1 MPQVS
6 LRKHL
11 GRIAF
16 TVLRANNITGRTH
29 GAIRWML
36 TEGSTLLHVWRTQP
50 LKQGRDAQRK
60 ALRGEMSPFPCIS
73 LISYSWVTVPTDVN
87 TKHQNHNR
95 GNRLFPTF
103 ISSSISES
111 FRSRAR
117 FSCLQ
122 GFITEMVRGVYK
134 KNKACSLLKKSKSLA
149 FLWEPSPKSTS
160 EHCTARSRADGRGSR
175 PCAGA
180 HFAPTREVEHSSQVH
195 SNLTSGSVKT
205 QPDTTA

>member
-16 TVLRANNITGRTH
+16 TVLRANNITGTH

-73 LISYSWVTVPTDVN
+73 LISYSWVTVPTGIN

-122 GFITEMVRGVYK
+122 GFITETVRGVYK
-134 KNKACSLLKKSKSLA
+134 KNKACSLLKKSKLQQSCISMGAITKKHLRA
-149 FLWEPSPKSTS
+149 LHSQEQ
-160 EHCTARSRADGRGSR
+160 SRRTWQQAVCWG
-175 PCAGA
+175 PFC
-180 HFAPTREVEHSSQVH
+180 PYT
-195 SNLTSGSVKT
+195 
-205 QPDTTA
+205 